1 MAWEFRQFK
10 VEPFQTYLHKF
21 MMKVNVENQW
31 RELCGLFVPLMFV
44 ERLMALR

>member
-1 MAWEFRQFK
+1 MTWEFRQFK
-10 VEPFQTYLHKF
+10 VETYLHKL
-21 MMKVNVENQW
+21 MMEVNVENQW